1 MSGRTRLGVIAAAV
15 AVAVAG
21 FVIASGGDDTKRKS
35 TASTT
40 VTTPTATG
48 TTTAPTKPKPPEPP
62 RIVIEGGKPA
72 GGVEKIRVRKG
83 DRVRFT
89 VVSDVA
95 DEVHV
100 HGYDLHKDVA
110 KGGSV
115 SFDFPARI
123 DGEFEAELE
132 RRGEQILALTVEP

>member
-1 MSGRTRLGVIAAAV
+1 MSQRTRLGVIAAAV

-21 FVIASGGDDTKRKS
+21 FVIASSGDDKS
-35 TASTT
+35 KTSGSSTT
-40 VTTPTATG
+40 ATPPPSTTGGNPA
-48 TTTAPTKPKPPEPP
+48 KPKPPGPP
-62 RIVIEGGKPA
+62 KIVIEGGKPV
-72 GGVEKIRVRKG
+72 GGVKKIRVRKG

-89 VVSDVA
+89 VTSDVG

-110 KGGSV
+110 KGGTV
-115 SFDFPARI
+115 SFDFPAKI

-132 RRGEQILALTVEP
+132 SRGEQILALTVEP

>member
-1 MSGRTRLGVIAAAV
+1 MSQRTRLGVIAAAV

-21 FVIASGGDDTKRKS
+21 FVIASSGDDKGNRSGSS
-35 TASTT
+35 TTLSTPASTT
-40 VTTPTATG
+40 G
-48 TTTAPTKPKPPEPP
+48 GAPAKPKPPGPP
-62 RIVIEGGKPA
+62 KIVIEGGKPV
-72 GGVEKIRVRKG
+72 GGVKKIRVRKG

-89 VVSDVA
+89 VTSDVG

-110 KGGSV
+110 KGGTV
-115 SFDFPARI
+115 SFDFPAKI

-132 RRGEQILALTVEP
+132 SRGEQILALTVEP